1 MKKPQIFIAM
11 HYLELG
17 GAETALIGLLHALDY
32 SKVDV
37 DLFIYSHR
45 GELMPQIPPQVN
57 LLPEMK
63 AYAYM
68 ETPIK
73 ETIKAGQFGVAAGRW
88 LAHHK
93 FNSYRKKVKPS
104 TAFAIY
110 GFIGR
115 YLTPFLPKIG
125 NKVYDLAISF
135 LTPHDIVLH
144 KVRAKKKACWI
155 HTDYSYVDVNTALE
169 QPVWNGYDHIISISS
184 DVSRSFC
191 TKFPTL
197 ADKLLVIENIMP
209 QQYIRQ
215 KSLECTPEE
224 MKKNHFN
231 ILSIGRFTHQKN
243 FENVPD
249 ICRRLI
255 DTTGR
260 NDIRWYLIG
269 YGHDENYIRSRISAA
284 GMEEHVII
292 LGKRDNPYP
301 YIKACDLYVQP
312 SRYEGKSITVR
323 EAQTLGC
330 PVVITNYATAS
341 SQITHGIDGMI
352 VPLDNAA
359 CAEALAKIV
368 VDEELCRHL
377 SDNVAAR
384 DFSGM
389 AEADKIYSI
398 L

>member
-1 MKKPQIFIAM
+1 MKKPRIFIAM

-63 AYAYM
+63 AYANM

-104 TAFAIY
+104 TAFALY

-215 KSLECTPEE
+215 KSLEYTPEE

-243 FENVPD
+243 FDNVPD

-255 DTTGR
+255 ETTGR

-330 PVVITNYATAS
+330 PVVITNYSTAS

-377 SDNVAAR
+377 RDNVAAR